1 VSFVEPGRSP
11 LRVGSIAI
19 TPIYDGTAILEPSMF
34 TVPGSDGPQP
44 TDWTHHQSHLNADGR
59 MVVPVGGFL
68 VRTGDRTVLMD
79 AGVGDTHDDMFDGGA
94 MLDSLRAEGVSPMDI
109 DTIVISH
116 LHTDHMGWLS
126 HNEQSIFP
134 NATIHIGAA
143 DWEHFV
149 VNAAGGKRRQAHLR
163 VVESQANLIDAD
175 EVTLAP
181 GITTRLTPGHTP
193 GHLSSVITSGTKRMI
208 VLGDA
213 LHCPAQ
219 LTEPEWQFFYDVD
232 RDQAS
237 RTRAQLL
244 RLAEEPG
251 TSLLP
256 CHFPGMSSA
265 RLVRGNGT
273 KTWTF

>member
-1 VSFVEPGRSP
+1 MTPGYKP
-11 LRVGSIAI
+11 IRVGSIAI
-19 TPIYDGTAILEPSMF
+19 TPIYDGTAILEPAMF
-34 TVPGSDGPQP
+34 TVPGFDGPQP
-44 TDWTHHQSHLNADGR
+44 TDWTHYQSHLDAEGQ
-59 MVVPVGGFL
+59 MVPPVGGFL

-94 MLDSLRAEGVSPMDI
+94 MLDSLRAEGVSPGDI
-109 DTIVISH
+109 DTVVISH
-116 LHTDHMGWLS
+116 LHTDHMGWLC
-126 HNEQSIFP
+126 NEEQSVFR

-143 DWEHFV
+143 DWEYFV
-149 VNAAGGKRRQAHLR
+149 VNAAGGKRRQARLQT
-163 VVESQANLIDAD
+163 VESQVNLIDAD

-193 GHLSSVITSGTKRMI
+193 GHMSSVIASGSERI
-208 VLGDA
+208 VVLGDA

-219 LTEPEWQFFYDVD
+219 LTESEWQFLYDVD
-232 RDQAS
+232 PDQAS
-237 RTRAQLL
+237 RSRAELL

-265 RLVRGNGT
+265 RLVHGNGT
-273 KTWTF
+273 RTWTFS